1 MGYRDTLPSRE
12 VGALTMTAIPTTQ
25 ATAPGI
31 VGASR
36 PATGRSRLR
45 VSGRALRRLAV
56 VMAVALV
63 SAVGWRVSR
72 SHVQPLVRY
81 QTAVVDR
88 GPITAKVTASGA
100 LSAIV
105 TVQVGSQVSGRV
117 DHLYVD
123 FNSPVKAGQLI
134 ATIEPSFFR
143 AAVAQARANLA
154 AGKASFDKAVANRT
168 LADLTYGREQI
179 LFGQKLVARA
189 DVDAAEAQAFS
200 CRADVDA
207 ARANLLQSQAALDQ
221 ATLSLSYTRI
231 VSPIDGIVLSRTIDV
246 GQTVAASFQAPTL
259 FTIAQDLTKMQVDT
273 NVAEGDVGRLRAG
286 MEATFMVDAYPGRVF
301 RGVVR
306 QVRDNAS
313 TLQNVVTYDAVIDVD
328 NSDMSL
334 RPAMTANASF
344 VYAHRDGV
352 VRAPNAAL
360 RFKPDAATA
369 ASMTG
374 GAPVP
379 SLRADSDERMVWVLH
394 GAMATPRM
402 VHVAIGDGTVVEIA
416 GGDLQ
421 AGDVVVTEAALLEG
435 ARHGS

>member
-1 MGYRDTLPSRE
+1 MMTL
-12 VGALTMTAIPTTQ
+12 
-25 ATAPGI
+25 
-31 VGASR
+31 
-36 PATGRSRLR
+36 
-45 VSGRALRRLAV
+45 
-56 VMAVALV
+56 ALV
-63 SAVGWRVSR
+63 SAVAWRVSK
-72 SHVQPLVRY
+72 SHAQPLVRY
-81 QTAVVDR
+81 QTAIVDR

-154 AGKASFDKAVANRT
+154 AGKAAFDKAVATRT
-168 LADLTYGREQI
+168 LADLTYGRDQI
-179 LFGQKLVARA
+179 LSGQKLIARA
-189 DVDAAEAQAFS
+189 DLDAAEAQALS
-200 CRADVDA
+200 SRADVDA
-207 ARANLLQSQAALDQ
+207 ARANLLQSQAALDE
-221 ATLSLSYTRI
+221 ASLNLGYTRI

-273 NVAEGDVGRLRAG
+273 NVAEGDVGRLRGG

-301 RGVVR
+301 RGMVR

-313 TLQNVVTYDAVIDVD
+313 TLQNVVTYDAVIDVG
-328 NSDMSL
+328 NGDMSL

-344 VYAHRDGV
+344 VYAERADV
-352 VRAPNAAL
+352 VRAPNAAI

-369 ASMTG
+369 ASMSG
-374 GAPVP
+374 GASVP
-379 SLRADSDERMVWVLH
+379 SLRVDSDERMVWVLH
-394 GAMATPRM
+394 GAVATPRV
-402 VHVAIGDGTVVEIA
+402 VHVGIGDGTVVEIA

-435 ARHGS
+435 ARQGS

>member
-1 MGYRDTLPSRE
+1 
-12 VGALTMTAIPTTQ
+12 MTAIPTAQ

-31 VGASR
+31 AGVAR
-36 PATGRSRLR
+36 AATGRRRLR
-45 VSGRALRRLAV
+45 VSRRALRLLAV
-56 VMAVALV
+56 VMAVAFV
-63 SAVGWRVSR
+63 SAVAWRVSKG
-72 SHVQPLVRY
+72 HAQPLVRY

-154 AGKASFDKAVANRT
+154 AGKAAFDRAVANRT

-179 LFGQKLVARA
+179 LSGQKLIARA
-189 DVDAAEAQAFS
+189 DLDAAEAQALS

-221 ATLSLSYTRI
+221 ATLNLSYTRI

-273 NVAEGDVGRLRAG
+273 NVAEGDVGRLRGG

-301 RGVVR
+301 RGVIR

-328 NSDMSL
+328 NGDMSL

-344 VYAHRDGV
+344 VYAQRAGV

-379 SLRADSDERMVWVLH
+379 SLRVDSDERMIWVLD
-394 GAMATPRM
+394 GAMATPRV
-402 VHVAIGDGTVVEIA
+402 VHVGIGDGTVVEIA